1 MLDEIDK
8 VGADF
13 RGDPSAALLEALD
26 PEQNNAFSD
35 HYLELPFDL
44 SDVMF
49 ITTANVLDTIP
60 PALRDRMEVI
70 EFPGYTDDEKLKIAE
85 RHLIPKA
92 IKDNGLTPAQCA
104 FSDTAVRRIIRAYTR
119 EAGVRNLEREIASV
133 CRKLA
138 RAVAEK
144 KTSRRRVGPGDIAA
158 FLGPAKFTEG
168 LAEKKDEVGVVTGLA
183 WTEVG
188 GEILQIEAT
197 KMPGR
202 GNLTLTG
209 HLGEVMQESAK
220 AAYSYARSSALPLG
234 VKGEFYKDSDIHVHV
249 PSGAIPKD
257 GPSAGV
263 AMATA
268 LVSMLTGRKVRR
280 GVAMTGEITL
290 RGHVLEIG
298 GVKEKVLAA
307 HRAGMSTIIMP
318 KDNEKDLVEIPLEIR
333 KKLKFVFAKEIRDV
347 LDMALLPMPPAPRSK
362 K

>member
-1 MLDEIDK
+1 
-8 VGADF
+8 
-13 RGDPSAALLEALD
+13 
-26 PEQNNAFSD
+26 
-35 HYLELPFDL
+35 
-44 SDVMF
+44 
-49 ITTANVLDTIP
+49 
-60 PALRDRMEVI
+60 
-70 EFPGYTDDEKLKIAE
+70 
-85 RHLIPKA
+85 
-92 IKDNGLTPAQCA
+92 
-104 FSDTAVRRIIRAYTR
+104 
-119 EAGVRNLEREIASV
+119 
-133 CRKLA
+133 
-138 RAVAEK
+138 
-144 KTSRRRVGPGDIAA
+144 
-158 FLGPAKFTEG
+158 
-168 LAEKKDEVGVVTGLA
+168 VVTGLA

-220 AAYSYARSSALPLG
+220 AAYSYARSAAIPLG
-234 VKGEFYKDSDIHVHV
+234 VKGEFYKDNDIHVHV

-268 LVSMLTGRKVRR
+268 LISMLTGRKVRS

-307 HRAGMSTIIMP
+307 HRAGITTVIMP
-318 KDNEKDLVEIPLEIR
+318 KDNEKDLVEIPAEIR

-347 LDMALLPMPPAPRSK
+347 LDMALLPAPPAPRSK